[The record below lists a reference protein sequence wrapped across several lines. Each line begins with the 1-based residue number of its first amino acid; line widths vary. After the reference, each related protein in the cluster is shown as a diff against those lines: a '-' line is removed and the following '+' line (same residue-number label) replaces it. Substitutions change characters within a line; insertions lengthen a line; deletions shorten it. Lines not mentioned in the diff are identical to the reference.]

1 MAPPGGTRPAT
12 VRRTVAGLLASVVLL
27 AVLWGSVAAPF
38 RTDGN
43 ASEGTG
49 LRASGLRAEATRRD
63 DRARLTVTGVAPA
76 GDGPVVVRVLGRT
89 DAAAPCPTPQV
100 RPSGALVL
108 PEGSTRV
115 GWSRLAGRVPGRPL
129 TPGAAFELAGTVAL
143 RSAGAM
149 RLCVYLARAGARP
162 AILRTVRTIVPS
174 RRGITPL
181 TVVLQPAVDTVVVP
195 ALKILA
201 VVLAGL
207 AAGWAV
213 VVGLRRVRL
222 VRSAEA
228 PSPLAGWTAS
238 AWDLPP
244 LPDDVHVP
252 DVLPWPA
259 GDEAALDRTDPRGT
273 GDVPLGTDGV
283 DPRVGERAVGSDRAD
298 PTRGGD
304 DVPAGPGPGAE
315 RTLAP
320 VAVTRVHEVA
330 ATDAPEPRTATP
342 DDPFALL
349 ARSYPGVLLLSAR
362 REPFGGRTAIDHVLV
377 GPAGVTVVATRQ
389 WAGTVKVADERLF
402 VRGLDRTRAVDV
414 LCGQVSAVRSL
425 LSGAGLG
432 AVPVS
437 GVLHWSRPEGTAR
450 DGSVALRGV
459 PLLDASGT
467 LLRAVDGGVLGR
479 EGIRRVAAVLEG
491 GLPPVR

>member
-1 MAPPGGTRPAT
+1 MAPPGGTRPA
-12 VRRTVAGLLASVVLL
+12 RGLRTIAGLLVAVVLL
-27 AVLWGSVAAPF
+27 AVLWGTVAAPF
-38 RTDGN
+38 RTDGD
-43 ASEGTG
+43 ASEGAG
-49 LRASGLRAEATRRD
+49 RQVSGLRAEATRRG
-63 DRARLTVTGVAPA
+63 DRARLTVTGIAPVGTAPVAPA
-76 GDGPVVVRVLGRT
+76 GTASAGTAPFSAAPSGTAPDNGGPIVVRVLGRT

-108 PEGSTRV
+108 PPDSTRV

-129 TPGAAFELAGTVAL
+129 SPGAAFEMSGTVAL

-162 AILRTVRTIVPS
+162 AILRTVRTVVPS
-174 RRGITPL
+174 RRGLTPL
-181 TVVLQPAVDTVVVP
+181 TVVLEPAVDAFVVP
-195 ALKILA
+195 ALKVLA
-201 VVLAGL
+201 VLLAGL
-207 AAGWAV
+207 VAGWAV
-213 VVGLRRVRL
+213 VVGGRRVRL
-222 VRSAEA
+222 VRSAEV

-252 DVLPWPA
+252 DVLPWLA
-259 GDEAALDRTDPRGT
+259 GDDVVGPGPRDPRG
-273 GDVPLGTDGV
+273 P
-283 DPRVGERAVGSDRAD
+283 
-298 PTRGGD
+298 D
-304 DVPAGPGPGAE
+304 DVPGDPGPGGE

-320 VAVTRVHEVA
+320 AVPRVHQA
-330 ATDAPEPRTATP
+330 PRAPAPEPQNAAP
-342 DDPFALL
+342 EDPFVLL
-349 ARSYPGVLLLSAR
+349 ARSYPGVRLLSAR
-362 REPFGGRTAIDHVLV
+362 REPFGGRPTIDHVLI
-377 GPAGVTVVATRQ
+377 GPAGVTVVATRR
-389 WAGTVKVADERLF
+389 WAGTVRVAEERLF

-414 LCGQVSAVRSL
+414 LCGQVSAVRAL

-437 GVLHWSRPEGTAR
+437 GVLLWSRSEGTAL

-479 EGIRRVAAVLEG
+479 EGVRRVGGVLEG
-491 GLPPVR
+491 GLPPAR